1 MCIAMPAHVLEVDE
15 AGAIVESDGRRRRA
29 ATLLVPDVQ
38 VGDWVMVALGTIV
51 EQLAPDE
58 AREIRDAIREALRL
72 AASNG
77 QEGERHAAS

>member
-1 MCIAMPAHVLEVDE
+1 MCIAMPAQVLEVDQT
-15 AGAIVESDGRRRRA
+15 GAIVESDGRRRRA

-58 AREIRDAIREALRL
+58 AREIRDAISEAVRL
-72 AASNG
+72 AESNG